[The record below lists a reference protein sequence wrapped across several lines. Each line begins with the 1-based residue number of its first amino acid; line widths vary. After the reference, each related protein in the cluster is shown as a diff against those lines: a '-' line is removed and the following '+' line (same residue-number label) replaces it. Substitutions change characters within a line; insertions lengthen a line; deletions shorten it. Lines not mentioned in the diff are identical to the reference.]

1 MKPLGAPTLVNED
14 GDAAPTPAEG
24 TSSARGEKD
33 DAEKKEAQAPEAT
46 VSKTSAIVLICA
58 IGVHAVFE
66 GIAFGL

>member
-1 MKPLGAPTLVNED
+1 MKPLGDVAS
-14 GDAAPTPAEG
+14 TPEAAEG
-24 TSSARGEKD
+24 KSIAIGEKS
-33 DAEKKEAQAPEAT
+33 DAEKKEDQAPEAT